1 MSIFFIHFCDDV
13 MFTVFVMGYIFH
25 SISKPRYSN
34 NISLIIVLTNVDSF
48 WDVIRLFLRRA
59 NNAFLIWPILGSENM
74 F

>member
-34 NISLIIVLTNVDSF
+34 NISLIIALTNVDSF
-48 WDVIRLFLRRA
+48 
-59 NNAFLIWPILGSENM
+59 
-74 F
+74 